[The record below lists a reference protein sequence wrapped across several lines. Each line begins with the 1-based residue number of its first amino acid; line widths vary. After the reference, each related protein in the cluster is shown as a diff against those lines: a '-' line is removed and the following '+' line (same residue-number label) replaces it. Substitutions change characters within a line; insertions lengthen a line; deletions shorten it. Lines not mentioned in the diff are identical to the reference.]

1 MREIKFQVLIEV
13 SNKDFTKKIIEHY
26 TTLDRLIS
34 GDDPMDYSSV
44 DIISKRQFTGLKDK
58 NGVELYAGDVVYLA
72 GYGNYVCEFPFIEL
86 YEGVAENDIGALIGN
101 IYQNPELIENNN
113 K

>member
-1 MREIKFQVLIEV
+1 MDIKFRGVSPDSGEV
-13 SNKDFTKKIIEHY
+13 SRVQSVNFDDNEVYFSEYKGYCFV
-26 TTLDRLIS
+26 IS
-34 GDDPMDYSSV
+34 DCNLM
-44 DIISKRQFTGLKDK
+44 QFTGQKDK
-58 NGVELYAGDVVYLA
+58 NGAELYAGDVVYLA

-86 YEGVAENDIGALIGN
+86 YEGAAENDIGALIGN